1 MNADVAVVVAV
12 AAAVAP
18 NMDDN
23 FAAGSHLQLDSLIK
37 LAPIDAS
44 LAAAVAHSINHKAI
58 YPN

>member
-1 MNADVAVVVAV
+1 MNADVAVV
-12 AAAVAP
+12 AAAAAP

-23 FAAGSHLQLDSLIK
+23 VAAVAGSHLQLDSLIK